1 MRRIP
6 PLVGLADEENAQVEG
21 AGFGGGVE
29 GGMGSGA
36 VGP

>member
-1 MRRIP
+1 MRRTP
-6 PLVGLADEENAQVEG
+6 PLVGLAVEENDQLEG